1 MIQEPHPSGTD
12 ERGSGAPAPAPSPV
26 AGEPA
31 PRERPGGSDPPTA
44 APVQVAVKRT
54 GGFAG
59 LTKQWR
65 AEPGADEASLWMSL
79 ISQCPWDAPDSL
91 ADGTAHGDGTAR
103 GESSDGRP
111 PAGADRFTWWIQA
124 RCGETDEREAEV
136 PDGALVGA
144 WRELV
149 DAVRDWSRHA
159 SD

>member
-12 ERGSGAPAPAPSPV
+12 ERGSDAPAPSPTPV
-26 AGEPA
+26 PEPA
-31 PRERPGGSDPPTA
+31 PRRPSDEAGQPVT

-65 AEPGADEASLWMSL
+65 AEPPADEASVWISL

-91 ADGTAHGDGTAR
+91 AADRTGRGDGTAR

-124 RCGETDEREAEV
+124 RCGDTDEREAEV

-149 DAVRDWSRHA
+149 DAVRDWSRQA
-159 SD
+159 DG